1 MTMTTTSAAPLA
13 DVAGKAAFITG
24 ASSGVGLGIACACL
38 AAGMRVM
45 ITYLTEAHLCAAK
58 PHLERVGGEFHALRV
73 DVSDRIA
80 MANAADVARDLL
92 GNVHLLCNNAGV
104 GIASTI
110 LDATLKDWDFAIGVN
125 IGGVVNGISSF
136 LPGMIAHAEP
146 AHVVSTSSMSGLF
159 HGGSVGVYTSTKFA
173 VVGMMEALRAE
184 VAPRGIGVSVAC
196 PGLVA
201 TNIFHSG
208 RNRPPEL
215 RNGERPLA
223 ADDVLAARFK
233 TVMAHGMDPMEC
245 GERILRGI
253 RRNDMYIL
261 THPEFE
267 QGLRDRHE
275 ALLRSIRPEGSAAT
289 AERLQAE
296 QSTLRHLVYINEA
309 ERLSRERP

>member
-1 MTMTTTSAAPLA
+1 MTSNSAAPLA
-13 DVAGKAAFITG
+13 DVAGKSAFITG
-24 ASSGVGLGIACACL
+24 ASSGVGLGIARACL

-45 ITYLTEAHLCAAK
+45 ITYLTEAHLRAAK

-73 DVSDRIA
+73 DVSDRVA
-80 MANAADVARDLL
+80 MATAADVARDLL

-125 IGGVVNGISSF
+125 IGGVVNGIASF
-136 LPGMIAHAEP
+136 LPSMIAHAEP

-184 VAPRGIGVSVAC
+184 LAPRGIGVSVAC

-208 RNRPPEL
+208 RNRPAEL
-215 RNGERPLA
+215 RNGEAPLP
-223 ADDVLAARFK
+223 ADDVLATRFK
-233 TVMAHGMDPMEC
+233 TVMEHGMDPMEC

-275 ALLRSIRPEGSAAT
+275 ALLRSIRPEASAVT

-296 QSTLRHLVYINEA
+296 RSTLRHLVYINEA